1 MEEAIRIVRSVIPR
15 VAMRWLLDGRTIL
28 IGASAGVLS
37 VVIALLVVILT
48 ISFQDPLDSSIY
60 TLQNFRD
67 LYLEPFVYKAL
78 LNTAGFTV
86 VATLTALFFA
96 IPIAWL
102 AERTDLP
109 GRAWVFPIMTASAV
123 IPGLFSALGWLFM
136 FHPRMGVVNRWLV
149 DVVPFIHTSPF
160 NIISIPGMG
169 FITGLSLSS
178 LAFIMLA
185 ATFRAMDPA
194 LEESAQ
200 IHGMTFVHRMWKIT
214 LPLMWPGILAVGIYI
229 ATIGLASF
237 DVPAVIGLS
246 NRIFTFSTFV
256 YYEADP
262 LEGPPNFSIVGASSV
277 FMIMI
282 GLLLSWWYLGVIRQ
296 SHKYTVVTGKNYRP
310 KMIVLGRWWVVGWAF
325 IAVKILLGVVF
336 PFLVLVWASL
346 LKYFQP
352 ISSSAI
358 ASVSLDNFR
367 QIPWDAFWVAAK
379 NTAILTLAVPTLLVI
394 IGLAISWVV
403 IRSGMRF
410 AWLFDVVAFFPH
422 AVPNLIFSIAIL
434 IIGLF
439 WVPEYIPFYN
449 TIYIIMAAF
458 VIARISFPTRVYNNA
473 LLQIHKEL
481 DEAGFVSG
489 LGLLGVLRHVL
500 VPLLAPATLY
510 VWIWLALLSYR
521 ELTLAAFLTAKDNQ
535 TLPTLILSFVTR
547 GEPTTA
553 AALALF
559 LVAFMVPL
567 VFLYFVF
574 GRRTFQLGAE

>member
-1 MEEAIRIVRSVIPR
+1 MEEVVRVERGVFAR
-15 VAMRWLLDGRTIL
+15 VTMRRLLDGRSVI
-28 IGASAGVLS
+28 IGTSAGVLS
-37 VVIALLVVILT
+37 VVVALLVLILT
-48 ISFQDPLDSSIY
+48 IAFQDPLDSSIY

-67 LYLEPFVYKAL
+67 LYLDPFVYKTL
-78 LNTAGFTV
+78 LNTAGFTI

-109 GRAWVFPIMTASAV
+109 GRSWVFPIMTASAV

-136 FHPRMGVVNRWLV
+136 FHPRMGLVNRWLV

-160 NIISIPGMG
+160 NIISVPGMG

-200 IHGMTFVHRMWKIT
+200 IHGMTFALRLWKIT

-237 DVPAVIGLS
+237 DVPAVIGLA

-277 FMIMI
+277 FMII
-282 GLLLSWWYLGVIRQ
+282 TGLLLSWWYLRVIRQ
-296 SHKYTVVTGKNYRP
+296 SHKYTLVTGKSYRP
-310 KMIVLGRWWVVGWAF
+310 KMLMLGHWWILGWAF
-325 IAVKILLGVVF
+325 VGLKILLSFVF

-346 LKYFQP
+346 LQYFQP
-352 ISSSAI
+352 VSRSAI
-358 ASVSLDNFR
+358 ASISLDNFR

-379 NTAILTLAVPTLLVI
+379 NTAILTLTVPTLLVI

-403 IRSGMRF
+403 IRSGIRF

-422 AVPNLIFSIAIL
+422 AVPNLIFSVAIL
-434 IIGLF
+434 IVGLF
-439 WVPEYIPFYN
+439 WVPEFIPFYN
-449 TIYIIMAAF
+449 TVYIILAAF
-458 VIARISFPTRVYNNA
+458 VIARISFPTRVYDNA

-481 DEAGFVSG
+481 DEAGYVSG
-489 LGLLGVLRHVL
+489 LGPLGVLRHVL
-500 VPLLAPATLY
+500 IPILAPATLY

-535 TLPTLILSFVTR
+535 TIPTLILSFVTR

-553 AALALF
+553 AAISLL
-559 LVAFMVPL
+559 LVAFMMPL
-567 VFLYFVF
+567 VFLYFLF
-574 GRRTFQLGAE
+574 GRRTFQLGA

>member
-1 MEEAIRIVRSVIPR
+1 MEEAVRVVKSVFPR
-15 VAMRWLLDGRTIL
+15 VTMRRLLDGRTIL

-37 VVIALLVVILT
+37 VVIVLFAVILV
-48 ISFQDPLDSSIY
+48 IAFQDHLDSSVY

-67 LYLEPFVYKAL
+67 LYLEPFVYKTL
-78 LNTAGFTV
+78 LNTAGFTI

-109 GRAWVFPIMTASAV
+109 GRGLVFPIMTASAV

-136 FHPRMGVVNRWLV
+136 FHPRIGVVNRWIV
-149 DVVPFIHTSPF
+149 DFVPFIDSPPI
-160 NIISIPGMG
+160 NIISVPGMG

-185 ATFRAMDPA
+185 ATFRMMDPA

-200 IHGMTFVHRMWKIT
+200 VHGLNFVYRFWKIT
-214 LPLMWPGILAVGIYI
+214 LPLMWPGVLAVGIYI

-237 DVPAVIGLS
+237 DVPAVIGMS

-262 LEGPPNFSIVGASSV
+262 LEGPPNFGIVGASSV
-277 FMIMI
+277 FMIAI
-282 GLLLSWWYLGVIRQ
+282 GLLLSWWYLRVIRQ
-296 SHKYTVVTGKNYRP
+296 SHRYAVVTGKNYRP
-310 KMIVLGRWWVVGWAF
+310 KIIELGRWWVLGWGL
-325 IAVKILLGVVF
+325 IGLKILLAVVF

-346 LKYFQP
+346 LQFFQP
-352 ISSSAI
+352 VSMSAL
-358 ASVSLDNFR
+358 ASLSLDNFR
-367 QIPWDAFWVAAK
+367 QIPWDVFWLAAK

-403 IRSGMRF
+403 IRSGIRF
-410 AWLFDVVAFFPH
+410 AWLFDVVAFLPH
-422 AVPNLIFSIAIL
+422 AIPNLIFSVAIL
-434 IIGLF
+434 IIALF
-439 WVPEYIPFYN
+439 WMPEFIPFYN
-449 TIYIIMAAF
+449 TIYIILAVF

-481 DEAGFVSG
+481 DEAGYVSG
-489 LGLLGVLRHVL
+489 LGPLGVLRHL
-500 VPLLAPATLY
+500 LLPILAPVTLY
-510 VWIWLALLSYR
+510 AWIWLALLSYR
-521 ELTLAAFLTAKDNQ
+521 ELTLAAFLTAKDNT

-547 GEPTTA
+547 GEATTA
-553 AALALF
+553 AALALI
-559 LVAFMVPL
+559 LVVFMIPL
-567 VFLYFVF
+567 VFLYFLF
-574 GRRTFQLGAE
+574 GRRTFQLGV